1 MQRQYPSKAET
12 GYFKELSDSSSKIVV
27 AEAPKT
33 LFARCV
39 SLLEKVTETAEN
51 VVEWSLI
58 GSKLT
63 GNIAWVVVTFAFA
76 TLYPLFRVQS
86 AIAAAESAAAAAA
99 ADDFAT
105 L

>member
-1 MQRQYPSKAET
+1 MQRQLNSKAES
-12 GYFKELSDSSSKIVV
+12 GYFKELSDSSAKILVP
-27 AEAPKT
+27 EAPQT

-51 VVEWSLI
+51 VIEWSLI

-63 GNIAWVVVTFAFA
+63 GNIVWVIATFGFA

-86 AIAAAESAAAAAA
+86 AIAAAETAAKAVAD
-99 ADDFAT
+99 DDFAS